1 MHNLVAIIAQQLL
14 QKPLCRQL
22 VIEAIKR
29 NDQPDLAVSDLDPGG
44 VVQLMVFNNGH
55 QLPAKEN
62 RATLAARLS

>member
-1 MHNLVAIIAQQLL
+1 MNDLIFIITQQIFEKLL
-14 QKPLCRQL
+14 RRQL